1 MLAIICGFAALPAV
15 RALAPATRS
24 ATRLFAAP
32 TTYDSLYA
40 APTTYDALERPP
52 ASASPAPSLAPEGGR
67 WLVASPAS
75 LTLEA
80 ADEMSNVAL
89 REAALCGF
97 NPISVC
103 VMDSAGRVLV
113 HKTMP
118 GCGNLTPEY
127 ALAKAN
133 VCVGLLCSSRELRD
147 KYQNDDGIGPKMPQ
161 LLGMG
166 TAAAAVGRPIA
177 AFPGGVVCRDVGGNL
192 VAAIG
197 VSGAA
202 SDEDEHCSITA
213 ARAIGL
219 STEPAQSRLA

>member
-32 TTYDSLYA
+32 TTYDALYA

-52 ASASPAPSLAPEGGR
+52 ARASPAPSLAPEGGR

-147 KYQNDDGIGPKMPQ
+147 KYHNDDGIGPKMPQ
-161 LLGMG
+161 LLNMVI
-166 TAAAAVGRPIA
+166 VGSATNQPLA
-177 AFPGGVVCRDVGGNL
+177 SFPGGVLCHDAAGNL
-192 VAAIG
+192 VGAIA
-197 VSGAA
+197 VSGAS
-202 SDEDEHCSITA
+202 SDEDEHC
-213 ARAIGL
+213 AILGAHAVG
-219 STEPAQSRLA
+219 PLAPYP